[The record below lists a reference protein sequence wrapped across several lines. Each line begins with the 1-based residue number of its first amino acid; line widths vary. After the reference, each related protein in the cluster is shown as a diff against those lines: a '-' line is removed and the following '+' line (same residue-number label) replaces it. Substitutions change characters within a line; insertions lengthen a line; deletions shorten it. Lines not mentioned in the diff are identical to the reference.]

1 VMLWEARI
9 PIPSWQ
15 SISVLVP
22 HSLQSHSKQDPW
34 ALELEAGDARSWAGI
49 AGWQVLWGL
58 QAFFLSHSHP
68 PNSSELDL
76 GLL

>member
-1 VMLWEARI
+1 VMLWAEWI

-15 SISVLVP
+15 NISVLVP
-22 HSLQSHSKQDPW
+22 HSLQSHSKQDQW

-58 QAFFLSHSHP
+58 QAFFLSHSHL